1 MKINSKKLL
10 EFLKSQNCDPVF
22 KKFHKENNG
31 FLKAG
36 NLQIF
41 GNFRKDDGFFSGQ
54 IVDFTTLQQS
64 VDHGDKV
71 EVEIVIESIDRRI
84 RKTRSLADVVQN
96 FKTAA
101 N

>member
-1 MKINSKKLL
+1 M